1 MTNTA
6 RPQKPSAKMVHSD
19 QFFEYMQDIGFNAI
33 LRVHKDDS
41 AVAVQLPFTTTAAAG
56 PCSSYP
62 PGWHHTIQWSCA
74 TIKGI
79 ALLGK
84 EHHMI
89 AADTDIKSMNC
100 SLFVDLHT
108 EY

>member
-1 MTNTA
+1 M
-6 RPQKPSAKMVHSD
+6 
-19 QFFEYMQDIGFNAI
+19 
-33 LRVHKDDS
+33 
-41 AVAVQLPFTTTAAAG
+41 AVQLPFTTTAAAG

-62 PGWHHTIQWSCA
+62 PGWEHTIQWSCA
-74 TIKGI
+74 SIKGI

-84 EHHMI
+84 EHQTI
-89 AADTDIKSMNC
+89 AADAMKSMNC